1 MNIVSAKFLK
11 TIVGPDPLFLDPRP
25 QIAFIGRSN
34 VGKSS
39 TINALTKQKGLAIVS
54 AAPGRTQGL
63 NAFLINDNC
72 YLIDLPGYGFAKLSK
87 TDRAWLHDLINW
99 YLFNR
104 EFNQKIIV
112 QIIDANI
119 GPTADDLELLRAL
132 EARGKNILVLANKI
146 DKLKKSEYSKKCQ
159 KIKDLIGHHEVLFY
173 SSKTGSGISEITHKI
188 LC

>member
-1 MNIVSAKFLK
+1 MEIKSAKFIK
-11 TIVGPDPLFLDPRP
+11 TIVGPDQLLENGLP

-54 AAPGRTQGL
+54 ASPGRTQGI
-63 NAFLINDNC
+63 NAFLINDNF

-87 TDRAWLHDLINW
+87 TDRVWLHDLINW
-99 YLFNR
+99 YLFNPK
-104 EFNQKIIV
+104 FNPKKII

-119 GPTADDLELLRAL
+119 GPTADDLELLQTL
-132 EARGKNILVLANKI
+132 ENKNKNILVIANKI
-146 DKLKKSEYSKKCQ
+146 DKIKPSEYVKKCQ
-159 KIKDLIGHHEVLFY
+159 RIKDSVGYHEIIFY
-173 SSKTGSGISEITHKI
+173 SSKTGVGIKAIIDKL